1 MDINKQLVPVKN
13 IAAIDLGSNSFHMIV
28 AQLIN
33 KRFQIISRH
42 KKRVHLASGLDN
54 NKILSE
60 EAMERGLDCL
70 RLFAERIKDFEYKNV
85 RIAATYTLREA
96 KNAHVFITKAKKFF
110 LMILKYYLE
119 LKKQD

>member
-70 RLFAERIKDFEYKNV
+70 RLFAERIKDFEYKVNFYLTFYV
-85 RIAATYTLREA
+85 KYFRTFLT
-96 KNAHVFITKAKKFF
+96 VFYMYMYA
-110 LMILKYYLE
+110 YE
-119 LKKQD
+119 